1 MKNLSS
7 NGQTAI
13 FDRFITHSDISK
25 QMVNHMEE
33 SNLKVA
39 SNTSTRFDSFLM
51 GGLLTEVNWIQLHH
65 KRNIWKCLLHSVIF
79 FPVTISVVFTPFS
92 AEFEL
97 SHGMIH
103 SKYFSRSDAK
113 NQMKLHSPDLR
124 TYWRTFG
131 RNSIVSIV

>member
-1 MKNLSS
+1 
-7 NGQTAI
+7 
-13 FDRFITHSDISK
+13 
-25 QMVNHMEE
+25 MEE

-113 NQMKLHSPDLR
+113 IRRSYIYLIYLHTGELLAEIP
-124 TYWRTFG
+124 
-131 RNSIVSIV
+131 